1 MKCTSTNQ
9 IRLNVDVLGNC
20 SLTSSLAPR
29 TKARE
34 GTIVGRERLGEG
46 KEKEKKDVH
55 AEREEEKK
63 RQRGR
68 PKCLDYIG
76 RSLWGTG
83 SQAPGLESSRLG
95 AECAR

>member
-34 GTIVGRERLGEG
+34 DSMGRRGKVG
-46 KEKEKKDVH
+46 KDK
-55 AEREEEKK
+55 EREKGAYAQREE
-63 RQRGR
+63 REQER

-76 RSLWGTG
+76 RSIWGKG
-83 SQAPGLESSRLG
+83 SPAPGLESSRLG
-95 AECAR
+95 SGFDR